1 MSTGTAKAARIAR
14 PRPALRDGLRSD
26 SCLPHWSEV
35 APSRRDLGDEP
46 YRLRPTPTVA
56 AVLTDLVS
64 WAADLAIVL
73 TRECAEDRAAI
84 DDVRR
89 YAVAWLA
96 GKPCPELRIE
106 DVLTTVATLL
116 SAIDL
121 DLGRATSTAEPCIA
135 PALAA

>member
-1 MSTGTAKAARIAR
+1 MSTATAKAARNA
-14 PRPALRDGLRSD
+14 LRSD

-35 APSRRDLGDEP
+35 APYGRDDDDP
-46 YRLRPTPTVA
+46 RHLRPTPTVA

-64 WAADLAIVL
+64 WAADLGIVL
-73 TRECAEDRAAI
+73 TRECSEDRAAI
-84 DDVRR
+84 EDVRR

-121 DLGRATSTAEPCIA
+121 DLGRATSTREPCIA
-135 PALAA
+135 PALVA